1 MAELTGRMFAD
12 ALQPVPR
19 SAFWSQPDW
28 FVWCGSITRDDRGGY
43 WLFYSRWPR
52 ASGFD
57 GWVTD
62 SEICSATAASPLG
75 PWQEQA
81 VVLRG
86 SGRPGG
92 WDRDVVHNPVVIR
105 QRQRYY
111 LYYMGNFGD
120 GSYWNHR
127 NHQRIGVA
135 WATDPAGPWQ
145 RSDDPLIDVSLGFTE
160 QPSAPQADQLLLD
173 NQTRVGRTAAYGVD
187 TLMTSN
193 PTVTET
199 MDGRFLMIYKAVGDG
214 PLPKGGKV
222 ICSVAVAEHPMGP
235 FRKSGRPIM
244 VNPLHDWSVEDP
256 CVWVQDGRYYALV
269 KDFQGYFTG
278 RGPSTIALFASD
290 DGLDWQPAAEPF
302 VMDRTINWADGTA
315 QPVPR
320 LERPQ
325 VFLENGRPL
334 VLSCAVLLD
343 QDQVT
348 TGNIQ
353 IPIVW
358 TSDRPDQD

>member
-1 MAELTGRMFAD
+1 MAMLTGRMLAD
-12 ALQPVPR
+12 ALQSVPG
-19 SAFWSQPDW
+19 SAFWSQQDW
-28 FVWCGSITRDDRGGY
+28 FVWCGSITQDDAGVY

-62 SEICSATAASPLG
+62 SEICAATAASPLG

-86 SGRPGG
+86 SGLPGS
-92 WDRDVVHNPVVIR
+92 WDRDVVHNPVVIH

-145 RSDDPLIDVSLGFTE
+145 RSADPLIDVSPGFTE
-160 QPSAPQADQLLLD
+160 QPQ
-173 NQTRVGRTAAYGVD
+173 AAYGVD

-193 PTVTET
+193 PTVTE
-199 MDGRFLMIYKAVGDG
+199 MPDGRFLMIYKAVGDG
-214 PLPKGGKV
+214 LLPKGGKV
-222 ICSVAVAEHPMGP
+222 ICSVAVAEHPLGP
-235 FRKSGRPIM
+235 FRKSGQPIM

-290 DGLDWQPAAEPF
+290 EGLDWQPAAEPF
-302 VMDRTINWADGTA
+302 VMDRTINWVDGLS

-325 VFLENGRPL
+325 VFLENGRPR

-343 QDQVT
+343 KEQMT

-353 IPIVW
+353 IPFVW
-358 TSDRPDQD
+358 TSDLPERD